1 MSRVGYR
8 DQLGAGGDSKWVG
21 IDSDGST
28 DRGNV
33 VERAPVLNVELLLSP
48 QRQQVTAVLRNP
60 VSQVTAH
67 ALVRVVYAVYGRR
80 KVLPPTNFLREP
92 GAEPDFIAIVP
103 AAFTSI
109 IGVFAVNP
117 GLELEF
123 G

>member
-48 QRQQVTAVLRNP
+48 QRQQVTAVLRDP
-60 VSQVTAH
+60 VSQVAAH
-67 ALVRVVYAVYGRR
+67 ALVRVVYAVY
-80 KVLPPTNFLREP
+80 
-92 GAEPDFIAIVP
+92 
-103 AAFTSI
+103 
-109 IGVFAVNP
+109 
-117 GLELEF
+117 
-123 G
+123 